1 MTVVLWK
8 TAPPLSG
15 PQNRPQANQQALRAA
30 KARKPLQQPCF
41 LGFPSQRPEIL
52 RAMNPSRPQ
61 ARVILSH
68 GGGLGLEKEPRA

>member
-1 MTVVLWK
+1 MAVVLWK
-8 TAPPLSG
+8 TARSLPD

-41 LGFPSQRPEIL
+41 LGFSSQRPEIL

-61 ARVILSH
+61 ARVILIH